1 MHGALV
7 AIGWRWVHELGACKF
22 PKTRRH
28 PRESGELRLRW
39 RSLQENRGSRFRG
52 NDPVGGSPLQ
62 LKAYEPSWDDTER
75 VAHMVP
81 AHHEISWLLAIRPE
95 LWTPLAIDNV
105 DYL

>member
-1 MHGALV
+1 MHRALMV
-7 AIGWRWVHELGACKF
+7 IGWRRVHELGFCKF

-39 RSLQENRGSRFRG
+39 RSLQEDWGSRFRG
-52 NDPVGGSPLQ
+52 NDPVGAAPLQ

-75 VAHMVP
+75 GAHMVP
-81 AHHEISWLLAIRPE
+81 AQHEISCPLAIPPE